1 MTAEN
6 RVRSIEY
13 ALSKAP
19 AIVTMEEAPGVVAVA
34 ELYRKYLDGTTVRY
48 DYSVA
53 IDGVNIPL
61 VILPGGKVPT
71 IAVAATDD
79 NNTITFTVATQDDH
93 QQPTADQ
100 LTVTSDDTAGAVGT
114 LVVNDDTHGG
124 VLTLTHAEG
133 TVNVTFSDPSA
144 PGVEDL
150 VFNVVV
156 GPGQTAALSGSAVVE

>member
-1 MTAEN
+1 VTAEN
-6 RVRSIEY
+6 RVR
-13 ALSKAP
+13 ALDLALARAP
-19 AIVTMEEAPGVVAVA
+19 EIVTPEEAPDVVAVA
-34 ELYRKYLDGTTVRY
+34 ELYRKFLDGTTVRY
-48 DYSVA
+48 SYSVA

-61 VILPGGKVPT
+61 IILPGGKMPT

-79 NNTITFTVATQDDH
+79 NNTVTFTVSTQDDH

-100 LTVTSDDTAGAVGT
+100 LTVVSDDTAGAVGT
-114 LVVNDDTHGG
+114 LVVNEDTHGA

-156 GPGQTAALSGSAVVE
+156 GPGVTAALSGSAVVE